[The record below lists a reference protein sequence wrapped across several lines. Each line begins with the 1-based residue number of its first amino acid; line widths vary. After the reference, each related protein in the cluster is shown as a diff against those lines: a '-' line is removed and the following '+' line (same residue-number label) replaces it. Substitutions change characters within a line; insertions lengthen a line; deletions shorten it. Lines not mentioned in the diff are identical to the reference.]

1 MNIVLTENNSNLNDP
16 DQKHAGSGVTVS
28 YQQVYGNDKAINVD
42 VLKSFDLTSVNDP
55 GKTVEVTACDKNGN
69 PLQNSTTADSRYVS
83 VALLGSST
91 APGAVQT
98 EKLWFNTVSQS
109 GNEIYKGTFNAGSS
123 LASGETPLFYIS
135 PGS

>member
-1 MNIVLTENNSNLNDP
+1 M
-16 DQKHAGSGVTVS
+16 
-28 YQQVYGNDKAINVD
+28 D

-69 PLQNSTTADSRYVS
+69 PLQNSTTADGRYVS